1 MTLIERLEEIGE
13 RLIHPHHEHDRAIE
27 RRMRGTEDRHEH
39 LVHGDRG
46 QLRRRGVPR
55 ERRVEAVAEGA
66 QADQRGAG
74 MNVGSPAMRERVP
87 RRISASVSDKSSG

>member
-39 LVHGDRG
+39 PV
-46 QLRRRGVPR
+46 
-55 ERRVEAVAEGA
+55 
-66 QADQRGAG
+66 DQSAG
-74 MNVGSPAMRERVP
+74 SEFLDMH
-87 RRISASVSDKSSG
+87 